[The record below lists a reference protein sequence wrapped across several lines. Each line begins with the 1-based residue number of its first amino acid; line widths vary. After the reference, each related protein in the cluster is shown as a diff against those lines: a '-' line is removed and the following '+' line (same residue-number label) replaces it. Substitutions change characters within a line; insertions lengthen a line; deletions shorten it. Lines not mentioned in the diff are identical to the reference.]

1 MKYKIGDKVRVRED
15 IKEHDCI
22 DDMFV
27 LKSMLKYRG
36 KVLTISGKRGTRAY
50 AFAELTEDEN
60 MDVFFTDHML
70 IPIPAPK
77 HKIGDRV
84 TVKRGMDVSKK
95 YGSVPIT
102 PFMYE
107 QGGKT
112 FIIEE
117 IDYTTFKV
125 PTYRFEGEGCY
136 WTDAML
142 DEDED
147 IEITDPMSIVENGN
161 IVQVACGS
169 YFFYLD
175 GKGLSKDG
183 FVHFKYS
190 SFRIVAIWK
199 PDMCKILDTKDL
211 LNPEK
216 CIGEL
221 IWEKPL
227 AAKEMT
233 VSEIE
238 KALRYNVKIVKEDG
252 KYEIQGWRLR

>member
-1 MKYKIGDKVRVRED
+1 MKYKIGTKVRVRED
-15 IKEHDCI
+15 IDEHDYI
-22 DDMFV
+22 DDMYV
-27 LKSMLKYRG
+27 LPTMLKYRG
-36 KVLTISGKRGTRAY
+36 KVLTVSGNKGEKAY
-50 AFAELTEDEN
+50 KFAELTEDEN

-70 IPIPAPK
+70 LPVPAPK

-84 TVKRGMDVSKK
+84 TVRRGMDTSKK
-95 YGSVPIT
+95 YGEVSII
-102 PFMYE
+102 PFMRN

-112 FIIEE
+112 FTIEE

-161 IVQVACGS
+161 IVQVARGS

-175 GKGLSKDG
+175 GRGYGRNG
-183 FVHFKYS
+183 FTKFS
-190 SFRIVAIWK
+190 SSGYKIVKIWK
-199 PDMCKILDTKDL
+199 FNKGNISSSHELAD
-211 LNPEK
+211 PEK
-216 CIGEL
+216 CIGDL

-238 KALRYNVKIVKEDG
+238 KALGYNIKIVKEENE
-252 KYEIQGWRLR
+252 YEF

>member
-1 MKYKIGDKVRVRED
+1 MKYKIGTKVRVRED
-15 IKEHDCI
+15 IEEHDCI
-22 DDMFV
+22 DDMIV
-27 LKSMLKYRG
+27 LDSMLKYRG
-36 KVLTISGKRGTRAY
+36 KVLTVSGNRGKKAY
-50 AFAELTEDEN
+50 TFAELTEDEN

-77 HKIGDRV
+77 HKVGDRV
-84 TVKRGMDVSKK
+84 TVRRGMDTFKK
-95 YGSVPIT
+95 YGSVSVI
-102 PFMYE
+102 PFMRE

-112 FIIEE
+112 FIIKE
-117 IDYTTFKV
+117 IDYTTFQV

-161 IVQVACGS
+161 IVQVARGE
-169 YFFYLD
+169 YYFYLN
-175 GKGLSKDG
+175 GRGYGRNG
-183 FVHFKYS
+183 FTKFS
-190 SFRIVAIWK
+190 SSGYKIVKIWK
-199 PDMCKILDTKDL
+199 FDRDNIFSSHELA
-211 LNPEK
+211 NPEK
-216 CIGEL
+216 CIGDL

-238 KALRYNVKIVKEDG
+238 KALGYNVKIVKEAEE
-252 KYEIQGWRLR
+252 YEF

>member
-1 MKYKIGDKVRVRED
+1 MKYKIDTKVRVRED

-27 LKSMLKYRG
+27 LPKMLKYRG
-36 KVLTISGKRGTRAY
+36 EVLTINGKRGTKVY
-50 AFAELTEDEN
+50 TFAELTEDEN

-77 HKIGDRV
+77 HKVGDRV
-84 TVKRGMDVSKK
+84 TVRKGMDTSKK
-95 YGSVPIT
+95 HGGVSIIA
-102 PFMYE
+102 FMRE
-107 QGGKT
+107 LGGKT
-112 FIIEE
+112 FTIKE

-125 PTYRFEGEGCY
+125 PTYRFEDEGCY

-161 IVQVACGS
+161 IVQVARGE
-169 YFFYLD
+169 YYFYLN
-175 GKGLSKDG
+175 GKGLDKNGYTLFGHPEFEIIKIWKIADSNI
-183 FVHFKYS
+183 YS
-190 SFRIVAIWK
+190 SYELINPKA
-199 PDMCKILDTKDL
+199 CK
-211 LNPEK
+211 
-216 CIGEL
+216 GEL
-221 IWEKPL
+221 VWEKPL

-238 KALRYNVKIVKEDG
+238 KALGYNVKIVKEEG
-252 KYEIQGWRLR
+252 KYEF